1 MASTHIGVRH
11 CLSMTDLTSY
21 HARGMAQVRHMS
33 GIAPGDEIEALSGGM
48 VYHSGRVAEVLPDM
62 DLFWIF
68 DDRSQLRKLIELDEF
83 TVFVRENRPSDA
95 PTLEE
100 QP

>member
-11 CLSMTDLTSY
+11 CLSTSDLTSY
-21 HARGMAQVRHMS
+21 HARGMTQVRHIS
-33 GIAPGDEIEALSGGM
+33 RISPGDEIEALSDGM
-48 VYHSGRVAEVLPDM
+48 VYHSGRVTEVLPDM
-62 DLFWIF
+62 GLFWTF
-68 DDRSQLRKLIELDEF
+68 DDRSHLRKLIELDEF
-83 TVFVRENRPSDA
+83 TVFVRENHPSDV